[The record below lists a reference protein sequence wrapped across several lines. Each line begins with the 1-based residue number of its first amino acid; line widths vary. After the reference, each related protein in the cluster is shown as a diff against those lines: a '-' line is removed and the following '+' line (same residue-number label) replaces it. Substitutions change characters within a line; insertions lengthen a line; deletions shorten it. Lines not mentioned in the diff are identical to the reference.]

1 MQLRKTTMPVRAME
15 EESLG
20 NLISALASDSA
31 ALVHDELSLAKQ
43 ELGQKLSSLSNSALI
58 VTIGVLVGVLAS
70 MTLCAAAVIALAP
83 YVGAWQSALIVGL
96 VLALIAATVSYTGVR
111 RLKATSLK
119 PEQTLETLE
128 EDKRWLKELT

>member
-1 MQLRKTTMPVRAME
+1 MQLTKRMMPVPE

-20 NLISALASDSA
+20 NLISALARDSA
-31 ALVHDELSLAKQ
+31 ALVHDELALAKQ
-43 ELGQKLSSLSNSALI
+43 ELGEKVSSLSNAALI
-58 VTIGVLVGVLAS
+58 VTTGVVLGLLAS

-83 YVGAWQSALIVGL
+83 YTGAWQSALLVGL
-96 VLALIAATVSYTGVR
+96 VLALVAWAVSYTGVR
-111 RLKATSLK
+111 RLKATKLR